1 MHVRRG
7 SNRAELMGELMFRE
21 CDFYTAPLPSNGDL
35 FANEMHSRPLPMFPG
50 SRLTYLALL
59 EEPRFEDYHITYKNS
74 KNMFEFLGNG
84 FHAREFD
91 GRDLSY
97 YLGILD
103 DIGDQQLDLEVDL
116 AADMGKL
123 MPQIEEAIDQQVEP
137 VAGLS

>member
-1 MHVRRG
+1 
-7 SNRAELMGELMFRE
+7 
-21 CDFYTAPLPSNGDL
+21 
-35 FANEMHSRPLPMFPG
+35 MFPG

-74 KNMFEFLGNG
+74 VNMFEFLGTG
-84 FHAREFD
+84 FHTREFD

-103 DIGDQQLDLEVDL
+103 DVGDRQLDLEAEL

-123 MPQIEEAIDQQVEP
+123 MPQIEEAIDKPVEQ